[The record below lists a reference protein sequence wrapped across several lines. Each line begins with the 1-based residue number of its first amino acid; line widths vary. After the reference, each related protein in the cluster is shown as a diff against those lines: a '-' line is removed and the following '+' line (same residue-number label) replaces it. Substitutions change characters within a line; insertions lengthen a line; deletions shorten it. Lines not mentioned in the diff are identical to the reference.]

1 MRGLVVAIAMLASTA
16 TPPSLGHAA
25 APTDQDIVDSYQY
38 MLSRWLV
45 LRQESLD
52 LEEGFKWNEIIHR
65 KPGGV
70 TWANPNLDVAYSE
83 AWIAVDESS
92 CTLINLPEIKGR
104 YYTVQV
110 LNGWGEV
117 TTNINERNFP
127 DHPFGNFA
135 LCLKGADV
143 ALPEG
148 VQRIDLPNKKSHI
161 LLRVELGPN
170 PDEAIALQ
178 NQITMKA
185 TGSPTVEG
193 PVVKFD
199 FPIMELPG
207 VEAFDKTAE
216 ILASEPDI
224 NEDMA
229 EMQNKALAVGE
240 AAKDPDQRAH
250 VDEVIRTEA
259 IPTFMAAVPKMGA
272 MANGWVH
279 PRITGNYGRD
289 YQMRSI
295 ANHGGIWANSQTEVV
310 YFMAQGL
317 DGSKTYTQT
326 IPRTRYLR
334 AKSDISGR

>member
-1 MRGLVVAIAMLASTA
+1 MRGLVVAIAMLASAA

-148 VQRIDLPNKKSHI
+148 VQRIDLPNKKSRI

-199 FPIMELPG
+199 FPIAELPG
-207 VEAFDKTAE
+207 VRPSTRRQKF
-216 ILASEPDI
+216 LRASPTS
-224 NEDMA
+224 M
-229 EMQNKALAVGE
+229 
-240 AAKDPDQRAH
+240 RAW
-250 VDEVIRTEA
+250 R
-259 IPTFMAAVPKMGA
+259 
-272 MANGWVH
+272 
-279 PRITGNYGRD
+279 RC
-289 YQMRSI
+289 
-295 ANHGGIWANSQTEVV
+295 
-310 YFMAQGL
+310 
-317 DGSKTYTQT
+317 
-326 IPRTRYLR
+326 RTRHSPLAKRLR
-334 AKSDISGR
+334 ILINAPMSTRSFAPKPYRPLWPLFQKWARWPTAGCIHV